1 MCIRAPTRRL
11 DRKRNGEPEKAEG
24 KMAIPTVMGT
34 EIEFGIM
41 VKNDPDFDPISSC
54 VLIVNAYRE
63 DPDGKILWDYD
74 QENPLADARG
84 FQVEGEKY
92 TPNQQ
97 ENIARNKTLINGARY
112 YVDHA
117 HPEYSSPE
125 VTNARD
131 LVIHEKAGERV
142 IEISRRE
149 ANNLLPEGAQM
160 LIYKNNSDRKG
171 NSYGCHENY
180 LMDRRTSFK
189 KVVEPLLPFFSTR
202 QIWCGAG
209 KVGSESRNHPC
220 DYQLS
225 QRADFF
231 ETEVALD
238 TMVKRPIVNTRDEPH
253 ADREKY
259 RRLHVIVGDSNM
271 SEFTIYLRNGVT
283 ALILSMIE
291 DGAIS
296 KDLTL
301 RDPVRTIREVSH
313 DLTLAQE
320 VTMDDGTARTAL
332 EIQSDFLEMALAY
345 TSSRSL
351 DPVQKDVLQKWQDV
365 IEALGRDPMELDT
378 KIDWVIK
385 KRLIES
391 YIGRKKLDWSDP
403 QVQMLDLQYH
413 DSRPD
418 KGLYYLL
425 ERQGKVERIVT
436 DEEIQHA
443 VYNPPRDTRAFFR
456 GECLRRY
463 PSEVFGV
470 NWDSISFGLENESI
484 KRVMMAE
491 PLKGTSEFV
500 EELLDR
506 SETAAVLLEN
516 MGS

>member
-1 MCIRAPTRRL
+1 
-11 DRKRNGEPEKAEG
+11 
-24 KMAIPTVMGT
+24 MAISTIMGT

-54 VLIVNAYRE
+54 VLLVNAYRE
-63 DPDGKILWDYD
+63 DPDNHILWDYD

-97 ENIARNKTLINGARY
+97 ENIARNKTLINGARF

-131 LVIHEKAGERV
+131 LVIHEKAGERI

-149 ANNLLPEGAQM
+149 ANQLLPAGVHM

-189 KVVEPLLPFFSTR
+189 QIVEPLLPFFATR
-202 QIWCGAG
+202 QVWCGAG
-209 KVGSESRNHPC
+209 KVGSENRAHPC
-220 DYQLS
+220 PYQLS

-231 ETEVALD
+231 ETEVGLD

-283 ALILSMIE
+283 ALILAMIE

-296 KDLTL
+296 KSLSL
-301 RDPVRTIREVSH
+301 RDPVRAIREVSH
-313 DLTLAQE
+313 DLSLSQPI
-320 VTMDDGTARTAL
+320 TMDDGSARTAI
-332 EIQSDFLEMALAY
+332 EVQNEFLEMALAY

-365 IEALGRDPMELDT
+365 METLSRDPMELDG

-391 YIGRKKLDWSDP
+391 YMARKNLEWGDS

-418 KGLYYLL
+418 KGLYHLL

-436 DEEIQHA
+436 DDEIQRA
-443 VYNPPRDTRAFFR
+443 VFAPPRDTRAFFR

-463 PSEVFGV
+463 PNEVFGV
-470 NWDSISFGLENESI
+470 NWDSISFGLADDSI
-484 KRVMMAE
+484 KRVMMTE
-491 PLKGTSEFV
+491 PSKGTSEFV
-500 EELLDR
+500 EALLDR
-506 SETAAVLLEN
+506 SATAAELLDN
-516 MGS
+516 MGV

>member
-1 MCIRAPTRRL
+1 
-11 DRKRNGEPEKAEG
+11 
-24 KMAIPTVMGT
+24 MAIPTVMGT

-63 DPDGKILWDYD
+63 DPDGNILWDYD

-149 ANNLLPEGAQM
+149 ANQLLPAGAQM

-189 KVVEPLLPFFSTR
+189 QVVEPLLPFFSTR

-209 KVGSESRNHPC
+209 KVGSENRSHPC
-220 DYQLS
+220 DYQIS

-291 DGAIS
+291 DGAITR
-296 KDLTL
+296 DLSL
-301 RDPVRTIREVSH
+301 RDPVRSIREISH
-313 DLTLAQE
+313 DVTLQRSL
-320 VTMDDGTARTAL
+320 TMDDGSERTAL
-332 EIQSDFLEMALAY
+332 EIQSDFLDMALAY

-351 DPVQKDVLQKWQDV
+351 DPIQKDVLQKWEEV
-365 IEALGRDPMELDT
+365 ILTLKRDPMELDT
-378 KIDWVIK
+378 RIDWVIK
-385 KRLIES
+385 KRLIENYMS
-391 YIGRKKLDWSDP
+391 RKNLAWDDS

-443 VYNPPRDTRAFFR
+443 MYNPPRDTRAFFR
-456 GECLRRY
+456 GECLKRY

-470 NWDSISFGLENESI
+470 NWDSISFGLEDESI

-506 SETAAVLLEN
+506 SETAAKLLEN

>member
-1 MCIRAPTRRL
+1 
-11 DRKRNGEPEKAEG
+11 
-24 KMAIPTVMGT
+24 MAIPTVMGT

-63 DPDGKILWDYD
+63 EPDGKILWDYD

-117 HPEYSSPE
+117 HPEYSCPE

-149 ANNLLPEGAQM
+149 ANNLLPDGAQM

-189 KVVEPLLPFFSTR
+189 KIVEPLLPFFSTR

-220 DYQLS
+220 DYQIS

-271 SEFTIYLRNGVT
+271 SEYTIYLRNGVT

-301 RDPVRTIREVSH
+301 RDPVRTIRAVSH
-313 DLTLAQE
+313 DLSLAHE
-320 VTMDDGTARTAL
+320 LTMDDGSARTAL

-351 DPVQKDVLQKWQDV
+351 DPVQKDVLQKWQEV

-378 KIDWVIK
+378 KIDWIIK
-385 KRLIES
+385 KRLIER
-391 YIGRKKLDWSDP
+391 YMGRKNLAWDDS

-418 KGLYYLL
+418 KGLYHVL

-436 DEEIQHA
+436 DDEIQHA
-443 VYNPPRDTRAFFR
+443 LYNPPRDTRAFFR

-463 PSEVFGV
+463 STEVFGV
-470 NWDSISFGLENESI
+470 NWDSISFGFEDDSV
-484 KRVMMAE
+484 KRIMMAE

-500 EELLDR
+500 EELLER
-506 SETAAVLLEN
+506 SETAAELLEN
-516 MGS
+516 MGT

>member
-1 MCIRAPTRRL
+1 
-11 DRKRNGEPEKAEG
+11 
-24 KMAIPTVMGT
+24 MAIPTVMGT

-63 DPDGKILWDYD
+63 DPAGEILWDYD

-84 FQVEGEKY
+84 FQVDGEKY

-117 HPEYSSPE
+117 HPEYSCPE

-131 LVIHEKAGERV
+131 VVVHEKAGERV

-149 ANNLLPEGAQM
+149 ANTLLPAGANM

-189 KVVEPLLPFFSTR
+189 QIVEHLLPFFATR
-202 QIWCGAG
+202 QIYAGAG
-209 KVGSESRNHPC
+209 KVGSENRGQPC

-238 TMVKRPIVNTRDEPH
+238 TMVKRPIINTRDEPH

-271 SEFTIYLRNGVT
+271 SEYTIYLRNGVT
-283 ALILSMIE
+283 ALVLDMIE
-291 DGAIS
+291 DGVLPS
-296 KDLTL
+296 GLVL
-301 RDPVRTIREVSH
+301 RDSVRAIKEVSH
-313 DLTLAQE
+313 DPTCKTKIALDNGKKLTAVELQSEYLEAALKYASSHE
-320 VTMDDGTARTAL
+320 LSAVTA
-332 EIQSDFLEMALAY
+332 
-345 TSSRSL
+345 
-351 DPVQKDVLQKWQDV
+351 DVLEKWQFV
-365 IEALGRDPMELDT
+365 LECLARDPMELT
-378 KIDWVIK
+378 REIDWVAK
-385 KRLIES
+385 LALIQ
-391 YIGRKKLDWSDP
+391 GFMDRKNLDWQDL
-403 QVQMLDLQYH
+403 QIQMLDLQYH
-413 DSRPD
+413 DSRID
-418 KGLYYLL
+418 KGLYYML
-425 ERQGKVERIVT
+425 ERQGRVERIVSD
-436 DEEIQHA
+436 DEISAA
-443 VYNPPRDTRAFFR
+443 VHNPPTDTRAYFR
-456 GECLRRY
+456 GECLRRF

-470 NWDSISFGLENESI
+470 NWDSISFGVEGQPV
-484 KRVMMAE
+484 KRVMMSE
-491 PLKGTSEFV
+491 PLKGTQGHV
-500 EELLDR
+500 EELLNGSAD
-506 SETAAVLLEN
+506 AAELVRNLRA
-516 MGS
+516 